1 MQLIQITR
9 ITQIT
14 RGLWSNPRDRY
25 IQPNKKQLP
34 VRVMKFLISKRNCQ
48 RWNALRGEWG
58 AGEVV
63 GDRGGG
69 GVAVSALWSISTIVL
84 VGRTGNYLL

>member
-1 MQLIQITR
+1 
-9 ITQIT
+9 
-14 RGLWSNPRDRY
+14 
-25 IQPNKKQLP
+25 
-34 VRVMKFLISKRNCQ
+34 MKFLISKRNCQ

-69 GVAVSALWSISTIVL
+69 GVAASALWSISTIVL